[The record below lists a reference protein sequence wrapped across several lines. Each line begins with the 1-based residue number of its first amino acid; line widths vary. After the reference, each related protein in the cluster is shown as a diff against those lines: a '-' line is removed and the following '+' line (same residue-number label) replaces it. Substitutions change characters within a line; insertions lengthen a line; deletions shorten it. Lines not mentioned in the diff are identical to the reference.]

1 MLWLRS
7 KKNRRQALT
16 LIRLS
21 KSTDKTVVPVIFQ
34 SDVAKLFFA
43 YLVTYTGSAM
53 APIAVAFGV
62 LELTGSAKD
71 AAIVIAAPTLA
82 AIAVI
87 LFGGVIADRT
97 SRKYVLVIA
106 EVLSMLSQLAIGL
119 LFIFG
124 EPTVPVLT
132 GLMLINGIAMAF
144 NAPAATGLVVQ
155 IVEKHELQDANV
167 MLGTARNG
175 AIAGGAALG
184 GLLVATFG
192 AGLTL
197 IIDAM
202 TFGISAFLIG
212 TLNVKVHAAIE
223 PASMFEDLR
232 LGWWEFTSHTWLWT
246 IVMQF
251 SLIVAAI
258 ESTFGLLGPAIAKDM
273 LGGAISWGNIAAS
286 FGVGTL
292 LGGLIAFKIRPKH
305 PMFVGSLLVFVFATV
320 PLSLSVPL
328 AVPIIAVMAFAAGVA
343 GQIFSVLWYTTLQQQ
358 VPAHLLSRVSAYDH
372 LGSIVLA
379 PLGIVIAG
387 MLYEWVGYELTMY
400 MVAATIILPTAAVLC
415 VKDVR
420 SMSNVALD

>member
-1 MLWLRS
+1 MSEPKEKTGLR
-7 KKNRRQALT
+7 
-16 LIRLS
+16 I
-21 KSTDKTVVPVIFQ
+21 VFQ
-34 SDVAKLFFA
+34 GDVAKLFFA

-106 EVLSMLSQLAIGL
+106 EILSMVSQLAIGL

-124 EPTVPVLT
+124 EPTVPILT

-167 MLGTARNG
+167 ILGTARNG

-184 GLLVATFG
+184 GLLVATYG
-192 AGLTL
+192 AGPTL

-202 TFGISAFLIG
+202 TFGISALLIG
-212 TLNVKVHAAIE
+212 TLNVKVHEAIE
-223 PASMFEDLR
+223 PASILEDLR
-232 LGWWEFTSHTWLWT
+232 LGWKEFTSHTWLWV

-251 SLIVAAI
+251 SLIVAAE
-258 ESTFGLLGPAIAKDM
+258 ESIFGLLGPAISREM

-292 LGGLIAFKIRPKH
+292 LGGFVAFKIRPKH
-305 PMFVGSLLVFVFATV
+305 PMLVGTLLVFVFAGV
-320 PLSLSVPL
+320 PLALSVPL
-328 AVPIIAVMAFAAGVA
+328 GVPVIAAMAFASGVA

-387 MLYEWVGYELTMY
+387 MLFEWVGYQLTMY
-400 MVAATIILPTAAVLC
+400 IVAATIILPTAAALC

-420 SMSNVALD
+420 RMSNADLD